1 MSDSSNKPAIHPE
14 FRANLVKLIRSG
26 ASAILVRTNEYEQ
39 LVDSVAEIV
48 TDPTSFGAKSTEADK
63 AYHAIRWNPAKGFFW
78 GVDTRDK
85 LPAGFDKP
93 VENPDAA
100 LAAIT
105 STSSAG
111 VVPRA
116 VFILTELHSFLSANN
131 PKLKALFKS
140 MVDCGENVAVISD
153 RAVMRRPIIVVVP
166 PLEKLPEDIES
177 RLSPLEWPLPN
188 QDQLVASLG
197 VLEGNRRDG
206 GQPLSAGDIA
216 NVSSTAL
223 GLPLTVVES
232 VFTET
237 IISTGGAGVGA
248 LLDRFEN
255 AKAERI
261 GQDGC
266 LSYLP
271 SRELPRPGDIGGFEG
286 AVDFL
291 RDSAQAYLPEAR
303 GRLTLPRGS
312 VLVGLPGTGKS
323 LYGKCAAAVLE
334 QVTGSRFMFY
344 YLNIAA
350 LFGSLVG
357 QTEMRL
363 REVFRT
369 LKAQGKYVLMI
380 DEMEKLLRGGEGSGD
395 SGVAA
400 RVNAMLLTWMNDRV
414 GTGDQGYIIGTM
426 NSTAGV
432 PPEFFRRFDATFF
445 ADLPTPAVREEIFR
459 IHFRRRNIDA
469 AALAHDDGTAM
480 DRNDWADLVEVTD
493 NFLGSEVEDVVIRAM
508 RRAFANRKDIT
519 PTVSE
524 IMEAARGRA
533 TSCLAKTHGEMVKAI
548 REFAKDQA
556 TPVTRAPGVATV
568 ATAAAVRLKP
578 ATFRRGGKSTE

>member
-1 MSDSSNKPAIHPE
+1 MQDSANKSAIHPD
-14 FRANLVKLIRSG
+14 FRAGLVRLIRAG
-26 ASAILVRTNEYEQ
+26 TSAILVRTNEYEQ
-39 LVDSVAEIV
+39 LADAIVEIV
-48 TDPTSFGAKSTEADK
+48 TDPTSFDAKPDATDK
-63 AYHAIRWNPAKGFFW
+63 AFHPIRWNPARGFFW
-78 GVDTRDK
+78 GVDARQA
-85 LPAGFDKP
+85 LPAPFDKP
-93 VENPDAA
+93 ADDPVVT
-100 LAAIT
+100 LRAIT
-105 STSSAG
+105 NVESVTSL
-111 VVPRA
+111 PRA
-116 VFILTELHSFLSANN
+116 VFVMTELHSFLTANN

-140 MVDCGENVAVISD
+140 MVDCGENVA
-153 RAVMRRPIIVVVP
+153 AVDERNTLRRPIVVVVP

-177 RLSPLEWPLPN
+177 RFQPLEWPLPN
-188 QDQLVASLG
+188 QEQIGAALTM
-197 VLEGNRRDG
+197 LEGHRRDR
-206 GQPLSAGDIA
+206 GQRLTAPDIV

-223 GLPLTVVES
+223 GLPLTVIES

-237 IISTGGAGVGA
+237 IISTGNAGVSA

-266 LSYLP
+266 LSYTP
-271 SRELPRPGDIGGFEG
+271 SHELPGPGDIGGFEG

-323 LYGKCAAAVLE
+323 LFGKCAAAVLE
-334 QVTGSRFMFY
+334 DVTGSRFMFY
-344 YLNIAA
+344 YLNISA

-380 DEMEKLLRGGEGSGD
+380 DEMEKLLRGGEGTGD
-395 SGVAA
+395 SGVAS

-414 GTGDQGYIIGTM
+414 GSGDQGYIIGTM

-432 PPEFFRRFDATFF
+432 PPEFFRRFDTTFF
-445 ADLPTPAVREEIFR
+445 ADLPEPKVREDIFR
-459 IHFRRRNIDA
+459 IHLRRRNIDP
-469 AALAHDDGTAM
+469 AALAHDDGAPM
-480 DRNDWADLVEVTD
+480 VAADWSDLIEATD
-493 NFLGSEVEDVVIRAM
+493 SFLGSEVEDVVVRAM
-508 RRAFANRKDIT
+508 RRAFATRKEVA

-524 IMEAARGRA
+524 LMEAARGRA
-533 TSCLAKTHGEMVKAI
+533 TSCLAKTHGEMVTAI
-548 REFAKDQA
+548 RTFAKDQA
-556 TPVTRAPGVATV
+556 TPVTRPAG
-568 ATAAAVRLKP
+568 AAAVAPPKP
-578 ATFRRGGKSTE
+578 RAVTLRRGGKSTE